1 MADRQGDL
9 HFDELSK
16 VRLMSGDLSAR
27 TQEMKDECKEFVDK
41 MGTFQNLAGGFIGT
55 VDKLS
60 NAVEA
65 EKLKAIGSRNLLK
78 SIEKQRQSD
87 QQQLQALITEKKLQL
102 ERYRIEYES
111 LLKCEAEQKEFI
123 EQFMLQS

>member
-1 MADRQGDL
+1 MADGQAGL

-16 VRLMSGDLSAR
+16 VRLLDAELSAR
-27 TQEMKDECKEFVDK
+27 TQEMKEECKDFVEK
-41 MGTFQNLAGGFIGT
+41 MTTFQNLVGGFIGT
-55 VDKLS
+55 VNKLS

-78 SIEKQRQSD
+78 SITKQREAQK
-87 QQQLQALITEKKLQL
+87 QQLQALISEKKVQL

-111 LLKCEAEQKEFI
+111 LLKRESEQNEFI
-123 EQFMLQS
+123 EQFMLQN